1 MKSSNNK
8 ITISF
13 LVTIIIVGALA
24 CKKNFLDKALTG
36 PVTQQS
42 LANKAGVEGLLIGA
56 YSLLDGV
63 GAAGTTGVP
72 GLTAPDGSGGVWEGS
87 ADNWIFSSVP
97 GGDDHKGSFQQDQG
111 AYFLPVQAYNAD
123 PSNLYLND
131 KWIIVYASVQRC
143 NDVLKTMAL
152 VKDGSL
158 TPADTLRIRA
168 EAVFLRAIYHLEAK
182 KMWNNI
188 PFIDESIDVAANN
201 YLVPNTVDAW
211 PRIEADFQFAAD
223 HLPELQPEIARG
235 NSWAAKAFLA
245 KCYMYEHKFTEAFT
259 LLKDIIANG
268 KTTKGEKYDLLP
280 HYSDNFNAAF
290 KNNREAVFS
299 AQQSVQDNA
308 GGQNGNGGDVLN
320 FPYGGPTTCCGFNQ
334 PSYSLAN
341 SFKTDDVTGLPLLDN
356 FNDNDI
362 RSDEGIDSWAYT
374 LDGSDHPQNKD
385 TFTTYSGALD
395 PRIDWSLG
403 RRGIPYLD
411 WGLPPGQSW
420 IRDQVNAG
428 PYIPIKQVVTKAQ
441 QGTLAEAYGGW
452 APNQATA
459 NNYAYIR
466 FAQILLWAAECA
478 AQATDLATAT
488 TYVNQVRQRNAD
500 PSTWVHQYNKNSYGV
515 QDAALGFSSTPAA
528 NYKIGLYP
536 VFASKEYA
544 LKAIYFE
551 NKLETSSEGHRFFDL
566 VRWNIADVEL
576 NAYVKH
582 ETEYNHS
589 FNPAF
594 VIFYDPLGTPKGNLA
609 IPSSPVTPAAKF
621 IKGRSEY
628 YAIPQPQIDASLAGG
643 KSSLTQNPGY

>member
-1 MKSSNNK
+1 MKSINHK
-8 ITISF
+8 
-13 LVTIIIVGALA
+13 VIIPVIALA
-24 CKKNFLDKALTG
+24 AIITTIACNKSFLDKSLTG
-36 PVTQQS
+36 PVTQES

-72 GLTAPDGSGGVWEGS
+72 KLTAPDGSGGVWEGS

-111 AYFLPVQAYNAD
+111 TYFLPIQAYNTD
-123 PSNLYLND
+123 PSNLFIND

-158 TPADTLRIRA
+158 TPADTVRIRA

-188 PFIDESIDVAANN
+188 PFIDEKVDIASNN
-201 YLVPNTVDAW
+201 YLVPNTTDAW
-211 PRIEADFQFAAD
+211 PRIEADFQFAID
-223 HLPELQPEIARG
+223 HLPETQTEIARA
-235 NSWAAKAFLA
+235 NNWAAKAFLA
-245 KCYMYEHKFTEAFT
+245 KCYMFEHKYAAAYT
-259 LLKDIIANG
+259 LLKDLITNG
-268 KTTKGEKYDLLP
+268 KTAKGDKYGLLAN
-280 HYSDNFNAAF
+280 YSENFNAAF
-290 KNNREAVFS
+290 KNNKEAIFS
-299 AQQSVQDNA
+299 AQESVLDNA

-341 SFKTDDVTGLPLLDN
+341 SFKTDAVTGLPLLDN
-356 FNDNDI
+356 FNDADI
-362 RSDEGIDSWAYT
+362 RSDEGIDSWSYS
-374 LDGSDHPQNKD
+374 LDTDDHPKNTD
-385 TFTTYSGALD
+385 TFHAYSGTLD

-403 RRGIPYLD
+403 RRGVPYLD

-428 PYIPIKQVVTKAQ
+428 PYIPIKQVVTKSQ
-441 QGTLAEAYGGW
+441 QGKLSEAYGGW

-466 FAQILLWAAECA
+466 FAQVLLWAAECA
-478 AQATDLATAT
+478 ADAGDLAAAT
-488 TYVNQVRQRNAD
+488 GYVNQVRQRNVS
-500 PSTWVHQYNKNSYGV
+500 PSTWVHEYNKNTYGV
-515 QDAALGFSSTPAA
+515 QDAALGSSNIPAA

-536 VFASKEYA
+536 VFASKDFA

-551 NKLETSSEGHRFFDL
+551 TKLETSSEGHRFFDL
-566 VRWNIADVEL
+566 VRWGIADTEL

-589 FNPAF
+589 FNPAV

-609 IPSSPVTPAAKF
+609 IPSAPVTPGARF
-621 IKGRSEY
+621 TKGRSEY
-628 YAIPQPQIDASLAGG
+628 YPIPQPQIDASLANG